1 MISYFHRGKGTLNAC
16 EDSLTATVFD
26 TLKYLPTELF
36 WHILKHSQYYDKLP
50 KYPGEI
56 ESISYWDNW
65 NSKGTKNTRYVQ
77 PDVFI
82 RFEEFDL
89 ILEAKRYDE
98 YQQNILQIENEI
110 VAYQNE
116 FGSLSKKV
124 YLLQVGGLQHKNDEG
139 NIRKGNIEVIV
150 SKTDWT
156 KILDSCITIQ
166 ERLKLSNL
174 SINES
179 YSRIL
184 EDTIN
189 GFGLHGYFKKNWL
202 KEIKIIPSSIISIGN
217 IFSYAK

>member
-1 MISYFHRGKGTLNAC
+1 MISYFNRGKGKLAIC

-36 WHILKHSQYYDKLP
+36 WHILKHSQYHDKLP

-56 ESISYWDNW
+56 ESLTYWDNW
-65 NSKGTKNTRYVQ
+65 DSTGTTNSRYVQ

-89 ILEAKRYDE
+89 IVEAKRYDE
-98 YQQNILQIENEI
+98 YQQSALQIENEI
-110 VAYQNE
+110 IAYKNE
-116 FGSLSKKV
+116 FESLSKKV
-124 YLLQVGGLQHKNDEG
+124 YLLQVGGMQHKNDEV
-139 NIRKGNIEVIV
+139 NVKKDNIEVII

-156 KILDSCITIQ
+156 KILDSCITISN
-166 ERLKLSNL
+166 RIKSSNL
-174 SINES
+174 SVNQS
-179 YSRIL
+179 YLRIL
-184 EDTIN
+184 DDTIN

-202 KEIKIIPSSIISIGN
+202 KDIIVTPSVLTSIGN